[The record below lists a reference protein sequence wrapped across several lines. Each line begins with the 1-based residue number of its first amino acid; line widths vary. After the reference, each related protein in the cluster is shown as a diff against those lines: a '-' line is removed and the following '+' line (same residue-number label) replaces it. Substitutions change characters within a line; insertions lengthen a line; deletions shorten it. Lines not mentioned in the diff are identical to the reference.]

1 MSFSVDVLANI
12 AIELQRGIGHQDRFQ
27 RLITTLRQV
36 LECDA
41 SALLRYDSRQFIPL
55 AIDGLAKDV
64 LGRRFALE
72 GHPRLEAIARAGD
85 VVRFPADSEL
95 PDPYDG
101 LIPGQESLKVHA
113 CVGLPLFAGQNLI
126 GALTLDGMQPDQFD
140 VFSDEELRL
149 IAALAAGALSNA
161 LLIEQLESQNMM
173 PGDATPFEAVKQTQM
188 IGLSPGM
195 TQLKKEIEIV
205 AASDL
210 NVLISGETGTGK
222 ELVAKAIHEASP
234 RAVNPLVYLNCA
246 ALPESVAESELF
258 GHVKGAFTGAISN
271 RSGKFEMADNGTLF
285 LDEIGELSLA
295 LQAKLLRV
303 LQYGD
308 IQRVGDDRSL
318 RVDVRVLAATNRD
331 LREEVLAG
339 RFRADLFHRLSVFP
353 LSVPPLR
360 ERGDDVILLAGY
372 FCEQCRLRLGLSR
385 VVLSAGARNLLQHY
399 RFPGNVRELEHA
411 IHRAVVLA
419 RATRSGDEV
428 ILEAQHFAFPEV
440 TLPPPEAAAVPVV
453 KQNLRE
459 ATEAFQR
466 ETIRQALA
474 QKSQLGC
481 LRADAGN
488 RRRQPASAGE
498 TSGIEG
504 LNNPGLIEILQVNC
518 AGEFAVF
525 IHHRCGS
532 DFALHQDLFG
542 VDGATL
548 CL

>member
-1 MSFSVDVLANI
+1 MRFSVDVLANI

-161 LLIEQLESQNMM
+161 LLIEQLESQNML

-222 ELVAKAIHEASP
+222 ELVAHALHDQSR
-234 RAVNPLVYLNCA
+234 RAGGPFIEVNCA
-246 ALPESVAESELF
+246 AIPSELIESELF
-258 GHVKGAFTGAISN
+258 GHEKGAFTSAIKQ
-271 RSGKFEMADNGTLF
+271 RKGKFEQADGGTLF
-285 LDEIGELSLA
+285 LDEIGDMSLSAQAKVLRA
-295 LQAKLLRV
+295 LQENR
-303 LQYGD
+303 
-308 IQRVGDDRSL
+308 ICRVGSDKDIE
-318 RVDVRVLAATNRD
+318 VNVRVVAATNKNLRHEIELGNFRED
-331 LREEVLAG
+331 LY
-339 RFRADLFHRLSVFP
+339 HRLSVIVVR
-353 LSVPPLR
+353 VPTLK
-360 ERGDDVILLAGY
+360 ERAEDIPALTDY
-372 FCEQCRLRLGLSR
+372 FIQKICAEYGMEQKKIEPKALDELCGMEW
-385 VVLSAGARNLLQHY
+385 
-399 RFPGNVRELEHA
+399 PGNIRELRNVVERL
-411 IHRAVVLA
+411 IILSDKTITLEDVNTYAVG
-419 RATRSGDEV
+419 T
-428 ILEAQHFAFPEV
+428 F
-440 TLPPPEAAAVPVV
+440 
-453 KQNLRE
+453 
-459 ATEAFQR
+459 
-466 ETIRQALA
+466 
-474 QKSQLGC
+474 
-481 LRADAGN
+481 
-488 RRRQPASAGE
+488 
-498 TSGIEG
+498 
-504 LNNPGLIEILQVNC
+504 
-518 AGEFAVF
+518 
-525 IHHRCGS
+525 
-532 DFALHQDLFG
+532 
-542 VDGATL
+542 
-548 CL
+548 